1 MKSLRIP
8 SSWFP
13 AGRMRLAEEGFGV
26 RFDDGTTAMLLA
38 LAEVH
43 NCSRAEIVRALVN
56 RSLNELERP
65 GRVA

>member
-8 SSWFP
+8 GAWFP
-13 AGRMRLAEEGFGV
+13 QGRMRLAEEGFGV
-26 RFDDGTTAMLLA
+26 RFDRTTSDLIYA
-38 LAEVH
+38 LAEAH
-43 NCSRAEIVRALVN
+43 NVSRAEIVRALVN